1 MELPV
6 NNGDDSEM
14 DTNDDVSEPLALSYD
29 MSFGGSSPPDNR
41 WPFKE
46 WSDDLLQEEYDTFID
61 NANNQ
66 ILNLISESKKR
77 DKLKRD

>member
-1 MELPV
+1 MMMSQSLW
-6 NNGDDSEM
+6 
-14 DTNDDVSEPLALSYD
+14 LLSYD

-77 DKLKRD
+77 DKLKRGCEAIPERIINK